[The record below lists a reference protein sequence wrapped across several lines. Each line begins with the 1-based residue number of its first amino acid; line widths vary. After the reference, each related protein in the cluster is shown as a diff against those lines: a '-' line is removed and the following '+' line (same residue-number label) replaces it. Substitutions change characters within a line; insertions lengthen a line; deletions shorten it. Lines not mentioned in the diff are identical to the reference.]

1 MTKIFMKEFAL
12 FWRRRPTS
20 RIWLAKVIYRWS
32 YFCYLSCFT
41 QNSIQQY
48 EININ
53 VSHHYCYYCYPD
65 LYTSHLY
72 FCTDVNSHQRMYKIV
87 DDTLEIKYISF
98 WIVLKRQ
105 RKKETIPL
113 GYKLVPYI
121 CLFVLRRARAREC
134 KIMYVVLVINAVIYE
149 STTCL

>member
-1 MTKIFMKEFAL
+1 MIQLQSVTILHSERPVADVISIKEFAL

-32 YFCYLSCFT
+32 YFCYLCFFT

-72 FCTDVNSHQRMYKIV
+72 FCTDVNSHQRMYKNSWWHTWNKI
-87 DDTLEIKYISF
+87 YIILNCF
-98 WIVLKRQ
+98 EKA
-105 RKKETIPL
+105 KKETSPL
-113 GYKLVPYI
+113 GYKLVLYI
-121 CLFVLRRARAREC
+121 CLLVYARTSSRM
-134 KIMYVVLVINAVIYE
+134 K
-149 STTCL
+149 